1 MAPIYPGQ
9 QKRPSFLLLLL
20 YILFGLYLLN
30 YSFSLIPIPT
40 FISHLDKWIISI
52 VGFLLIISGITHLG
66 KISRGY

>member
-9 QKRPSFLLLLL
+9 PKRPSFLLLLL

-30 YSFSLIPIPT
+30 YSFSLISIPT
-40 FISHLDKWIISI
+40 FISQLDKWIISI
-52 VGFLLIISGITHLG
+52 GGVLLIISGITHLG